1 MIDIES
7 VLLSDED
14 INVIKNPHVGGI
26 ILFERNFK
34 SRDQIKDLCSSI
46 REVKKEILIAVDHEG
61 GRVQRFKND
70 FTHIPPMQSIGN
82 IAKINHDKAI
92 KLANDIGWLIASE
105 LISCGVDISFTPV
118 LDLDIDMLSLIKLS
132 EHTRPY

>member
-34 SRDQIKDLCSSI
+34 SRDQIKDLC
-46 REVKKEILIAVDHEG
+46 
-61 GRVQRFKND
+61 N
-70 FTHIPPMQSIGN
+70 
-82 IAKINHDKAI
+82 
-92 KLANDIGWLIASE
+92 
-105 LISCGVDISFTPV
+105 
-118 LDLDIDMLSLIKLS
+118 LIKDDKIYKL
-132 EHTRPY
+132 HTAAGLAVVGDYILGEDGKPKNFNPFSNGTYRRRK